1 MLVTDRRRTRGRQLV
16 PLVAEAVRGGVGI
29 VQIRELDLPD
39 DELRAVVQKLRDAVP
54 PQILFVVNGRR
65 RVARTQGMGLHLGA
79 AEPEPEQRANYRL
92 FGQSAHSLV
101 EARRAVEHRASYI
114 VLGTIYPTPSKPG
127 HPGFG
132 PALVTEVSRV
142 VQPIPVYAIGGVVVS
157 KIPELLHA
165 GAHGVAVC
173 GALLSA
179 NDPRRVAQAM
189 ALALKVAGND

>member
-16 PLVAEAVRGGVGI
+16 SLVAEAARGGVGI

-39 DELRAVVQKLRDAVP
+39 DELRALVQELRGAVP
-54 PQILFVVNGRR
+54 SQTLFVVNGRR
-65 RVARTQGMGLHLGA
+65 RVARTQGVGLHLGA
-79 AEPEPEQRANYRL
+79 AEPEPPQRAAYPL
-92 FGQSAHSLV
+92 FGQSAHSLS
-101 EARRAVEHRASYI
+101 EARRAVERRASYV

-132 PALVTEVSRV
+132 PALVAEVSRAV
-142 VQPIPVYAIGGVVVS
+142 RPIPIYAIGGVVVS
-157 KIPELLHA
+157 RIPELLHA

-189 ALALKVAGND
+189 ALALKVAGSG